1 MVPAMEQKFWQ
12 ESWDTG
18 RIGFNQGKPNEL
30 LVAHADKLGKPPK
43 RTLVPLAGKA
53 FDMRWLAERGHD
65 VVGVEFVSEAI
76 AAFFKDWGVTPT
88 SHRLGAHEAQYAKGV
103 TLLQADIFAVT
114 PATVNQFDLIYD
126 RAALVALQVKDRERY
141 VANMRALLKPGGGIF
156 LITYSYDQ
164 SKIDGPPWSADE
176 TMVRA
181 LYKGMTIEMLAARS
195 EPSNPR
201 MHASGVTTIT
211 ETAYFIN

>member
-103 TLLQADIFAVT
+103 ILRAS
-114 PATVNQFDLIYD
+114 
-126 RAALVALQVKDRERY
+126 AALDVSATAQPIV
-141 VANMRALLKPGGGIF
+141 NNRARLATGVLDGVFIEFSPNGLIEPIAHRSAAHRAPTIASHECKLHWPG
-156 LITYSYDQ
+156 
-164 SKIDGPPWSADE
+164 
-176 TMVRA
+176 R
-181 LYKGMTIEMLAARS
+181 LA
-195 EPSNPR
+195 P
-201 MHASGVTTIT
+201 G
-211 ETAYFIN
+211 